1 MTETMDELMYIHCIL
16 YIYTVVS
23 VYRPLELA
31 SYIGKN
37 PWFGLKS
44 RINTYGKLYIL
55 IAAMAVWPY
64 LIEYIVP
71 LARWSFSCYSLKK
84 DVLVCI

>member
-1 MTETMDELMYIHCIL
+1 MLALYILLLLLLKIITRKKMTETMDELMYIHCIL

-37 PWFGLKS
+37 P
-44 RINTYGKLYIL
+44 
-55 IAAMAVWPY
+55 
-64 LIEYIVP
+64 
-71 LARWSFSCYSLKK
+71 
-84 DVLVCI
+84 

>member
-1 MTETMDELMYIHCIL
+1 MLALYILLLLLLKIITRKKMTETMGELMYIHCIL

-37 PWFGLKS
+37 P
-44 RINTYGKLYIL
+44 
-55 IAAMAVWPY
+55 
-64 LIEYIVP
+64 
-71 LARWSFSCYSLKK
+71 
-84 DVLVCI
+84 